1 MAQVPGCCS
10 EGKEEAM
17 LGYMIFSA
25 IVIAMLIVHAFVLE
39 RRIDKLQTRMENAEN
54 LLLAVGKYCLSDAK
68 GKTKELLQSLRKQ
81 DAKEQDT

>member
-1 MAQVPGCCS
+1 
-10 EGKEEAM
+10 M

-25 IVIAMLIVHAFVLE
+25 IVIAMLIVHAFIAE
-39 RRIDKLQTRMENAEN
+39 RRIDKLQGRLENAEK

-68 GKTKELLQSLRKQ
+68 GKTAELLKSLREQ